1 MLYTFSQA
9 DYGFVELKQHLEHC
23 QAQDAL
29 LLWQDGVLLA
39 LKYPDLLQQ
48 AKAPC
53 YVLDIDL
60 KARNL
65 EEIFNKISYVK
76 IISLNEF
83 VALTELFYPQLA
95 L

>member
-53 YVLDIDL
+53 YVLDMDL
-60 KARNL
+60 TARNL
-65 EEIFNKISYVK
+65 NEMFNKISSVK
-76 IISLNEF
+76 VIS
-83 VALTELFYPQLA
+83 LTELVSLTEQFYPQLG